1 VKLSSATNLGPE
13 DKQVLYATRRVVE
26 ALFWLVVGLA
36 ALAVVVPPM
45 LWRRFGPG
53 RLSTLLATLVAFLA
67 VLWLVNLGL
76 IASDYRDAD
85 GWVDCYP
92 SCSGLQRVVGGVAIW
107 GGALL
112 IVCAA
117 AAVAGLVAC
126 ALARRR
132 QPSA

>member
-1 VKLSSATNLGPE
+1 VRVALEPLGVAPVKLSSATNLGPE

-107 GGALL
+107 EEPCLSSVQL
-112 IVCAA
+112 R
-117 AAVAGLVAC
+117 L
-126 ALARRR
+126 
-132 QPSA
+132 